1 MTGFSDTPEDRPDSW
16 AVAEWRVDPW
26 TTYQP
31 KVGQPHRDYEFR
43 LLLSDVLRNCRT
55 DARYDLHRRH
65 RARQKAVRA
74 VYRRRRWKRGGGIAL
89 MALIGLSPLLAVIIG
104 EAIRRIV

>member
-16 AVAEWRVDPW
+16 AVAEWRPPPD
-26 TTYQP
+26 QSIN
-31 KVGQPHRDYEFR
+31 RDYEFR

-89 MALIGLSPLLAVIIG
+89 MALIGLSPLLTVIIA
-104 EAIRRIV
+104 ETIRWAIG